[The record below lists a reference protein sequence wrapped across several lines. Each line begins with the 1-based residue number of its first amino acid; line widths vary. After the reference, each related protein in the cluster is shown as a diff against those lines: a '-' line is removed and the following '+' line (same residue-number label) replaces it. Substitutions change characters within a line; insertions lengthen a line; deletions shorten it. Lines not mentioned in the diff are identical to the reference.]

1 MRDRTAGRCHGLKGK
16 REIAGRLELATADLA
31 LAWVL
36 HQPGVTGAICGT
48 LSAANARR
56 NSAAGDIELDP
67 ALVAEAGALFT
78 SGAGRPA

>member
-1 MRDRTAGRCHGLKGK
+1 MQVLVESAVSG
-16 REIAGRLELATADLA
+16 EILQQIT

-56 NSAAGDIELDP
+56 NSAAGDIALDP
-67 ALVAEAGALFT
+67 AMVAEAGELFT